1 MLFQLT
7 KCMCFFSFS
16 NNSLFQSAKCTS
28 LQLAKK
34 NNQTKNKIN
43 KMRSAHIIINC
54 KDKVLH
60 DPDWTPH
67 LSTFL
72 QINNGKNK
80 TKMSLSIS
88 YLHPNLK
95 KIHII
100 VNFSPSIYTLFW
112 TDLSAFLAPL
122 LSFSKLLGFL
132 LKYITEAIT
141 TKSTTTHAATI
152 PMIGPKFWWDRAT

>member
-7 KCMCFFSFS
+7 KCVGFFSFS

-43 KMRSAHIIINC
+43 KMPSAHIIIV
-54 KDKVLH
+54 KIQVLH

-72 QINNGKNK
+72 LSTMARIKQKCPCQFHIYIQI
-80 TKMSLSIS
+80 S
-88 YLHPNLK
+88 K
-95 KIHII
+95 KIHKI

>member
-7 KCMCFFSFS
+7 KCVCFFSFS

-43 KMRSAHIIINC
+43 KMPSAHIIIV
-54 KDKVLH
+54 KIQVLH

-72 QINNGKNK
+72 QSTMARIKQK
-80 TKMSLSIS
+80 CPCQFHIYIQIS
-88 YLHPNLK
+88 K
-95 KIHII
+95 KIHKI

>member
-16 NNSLFQSAKCTS
+16 NNSLFQSAKCTL

-34 NNQTKNKIN
+34 ITKQKNKIN
-43 KMRSAHIIINC
+43 KMPSAHIIIV
-54 KDKVLH
+54 KIQVLH

-72 QINNGKNK
+72 QSTMARIKQK
-80 TKMSLSIS
+80 CPCQFHVYIQIS
-88 YLHPNLK
+88 K

>member
-7 KCMCFFSFS
+7 KCVGFFSFS

-34 NNQTKNKIN
+34 NDQTKNKIN
-43 KMRSAHIIINC
+43 KMPSAHIIIV
-54 KDKVLH
+54 KIQVLH

-72 QINNGKNK
+72 LSTMARIKQKYPCQFHIYIQISKKNHK
-80 TKMSLSIS
+80 
-88 YLHPNLK
+88 
-95 KIHII
+95 I

>member
-7 KCMCFFSFS
+7 KCVGFFSFS
-16 NNSLFQSAKCTS
+16 NNSLFQSAKCTL

-34 NNQTKNKIN
+34 ITKQKNKIN
-43 KMRSAHIIINC
+43 KMQSALIIIV
-54 KDKVLH
+54 KIQVLH

-88 YLHPNLK
+88 CLHPNLK
-95 KIHII
+95 KKIHKI